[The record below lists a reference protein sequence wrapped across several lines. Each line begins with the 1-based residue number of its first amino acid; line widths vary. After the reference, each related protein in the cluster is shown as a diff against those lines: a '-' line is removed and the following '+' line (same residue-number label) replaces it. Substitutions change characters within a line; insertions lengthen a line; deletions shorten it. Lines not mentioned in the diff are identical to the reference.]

1 MPNRLCSRRRFS
13 PKLILPGLVAA
24 LLWLPETHAWAAP
37 ATLDLARFYRGT
49 PHEKMKPVLGRQT
62 VDGLPFEIGGE
73 AILYG
78 QTQAGPNPDETYREV
93 FDAIPVGRKF
103 DELHLLHATRWP
115 DAEGRPVAF
124 IRLNYADGTKA
135 ELPILYGGHVR
146 DWQRLPTE
154 EQEALTDRDSKIFW
168 RGPGIASLNST
179 TRLFKS
185 TLRNPFPAKVVETL
199 DVVSAKNLAAYTLL
213 AATVAER
220 DPKRPVTPP
229 VPSGE
234 PPRKFDARLVI
245 RVVDDATGKPIEGAL
260 VDPRNITVG
269 EVGVVAS
276 PVYTPA
282 SGEVVIRYPRG
293 ASNVCVSVKKDGY
306 ASGGKCWKGVAPA
319 EHTFR
324 LVAVVRDEQ
333 VRAILETARGKY
345 RAAKTYQDRATVRLQ
360 TVTKDEGAASRP
372 IEQTATLAF
381 ARPNRIALVADNASV
396 VCDGTHLWQSVE
408 RLGQYVESDAPG
420 ALGPQHLQVVSIL
433 PWISTDP
440 VALWLAQPDADFE
453 QLFPS
458 VRELSRVAAET
469 RNGQA
474 GHRVFGTLSVGD
486 SDADMPAP
494 VVSLWFND
502 ATGLLGEL
510 RVDFTDYYRRSLKN
524 SPKYDEENKPP
535 QIEKAEVVLSL
546 DDIVVDADIPAERFV
561 FKPASDMKKV
571 AEFDRGD
578 RDEARQREL
587 IGRPAPDISGKD
599 FAGQPLSLAALR
611 GRVVMLDFW
620 AMWCGPCVQA
630 IPSVQKLAERFA
642 DKPVTILGINLDSE
656 GSSEKLAKFLERKK
670 VSIRQFLDPAGDVS
684 KKYRVNGIPCT
695 VLIGTNGIIQ
705 AIEVGFRGE
714 DFVADEIERLLKGE
728 TLFDPKELA
737 ARPHDDEQ
745 DTVEP
750 SATETNVALEELA
763 GESFLEQPALAGQFI
778 GAGSQARWLD
788 LDGSGRLQ
796 LVLPEWG
803 RGLAI
808 VSADGTQLKR
818 IRLKGLSEGNLSLF
832 EPVRMDGK
840 LYWLATVSS
849 WFRDKGDGPK
859 ASVRLY
865 DADGELLWSHRPEI
879 GEGLSC
885 DMKASA
891 GDLFGDG
898 KTEFVV
904 GIQTYRLRKTG
915 ANTYESAQRRAY
927 LAVLDASGKLL
938 SRHRIGD
945 SVEFIHV
952 AAAPGQ
958 PATVLCVSN
967 GTLRRFQIKPPGTH
981 HTRAADR

>member
-1 MPNRLCSRRRFS
+1 MPNRLCSSPRFS
-13 PKLILPGLVAA
+13 PKLIPTGFIAA
-24 LLWLPETHAWAAP
+24 LLWLPATYAWAAP
-37 ATLDLARFYRGT
+37 ATLDLTRFYRST

-62 VDGLPFEIGGE
+62 VDGLPFQIGGE

-78 QTQAGPNPDETYREV
+78 QTQAGQNAGETYREV

-115 DAEGRPVAF
+115 DAEGRPVAL

-154 EQEALTDRDSKIFW
+154 EQETLTDRDSKVFW

-199 DVVSAKNLAAYTLL
+199 DVVSAKNLTAYTLL

-234 PPRKFDARLVI
+234 PPRKFNARLVI

-269 EVGVVAS
+269 DVGVVAS

-306 ASGGKCWKGVAPA
+306 ASEGKCWKAVAPA

-324 LVAVVRDEQ
+324 LAAVVRNEQ
-333 VRAILETARGKY
+333 VRAILETARRKY
-345 RAAKTYQDRATVRLQ
+345 RAAKTYQDRATLRYQ
-360 TVTKDEGAASRP
+360 TVTKDEDAAPRST
-372 IEQTATLAF
+372 EQTATLAF
-381 ARPNRIALVADNASV
+381 ARPNRVALVTDDASV
-396 VCDGTHLWQSVE
+396 VCDGTHLWQSVS

-420 ALGPQHLQVVSIL
+420 TLERRHLQTASTF
-433 PWISTDP
+433 PWISTHP
-440 VALWLAQPDADFE
+440 VALLLARPDADFE

-458 VRELSRVAAET
+458 VRELSRAVAET

-486 SDADMPAP
+486 TNAPAP
-494 VVSLWFND
+494 VVSFWFND
-502 ATGLLGEL
+502 ATGLLGEA
-510 RVDFTDYYRRSLKN
+510 RVDFTDYYRHSLKN
-524 SPKYDEENKPP
+524 SPMYDEENKPP
-535 QIEKAEVVLSL
+535 QIEKAEAVLSL
-546 DDIVVDADIPAERFV
+546 DDIVLDADIPAEQFV
-561 FKPASDMKKV
+561 FKPANDMKKV
-571 AEFDRGD
+571 AEFDRGGS
-578 RDEARQREL
+578 DEARQREL

-599 FAGQPLSLAALR
+599 FAGEPLSLAALR

-630 IPSVQKLAERFA
+630 IPSVQKLAEKFA

-656 GSSEKLAKFLERKK
+656 GSSEKLTKFLELKK
-670 VSIRQFLDPAGDVS
+670 VSIRQFLDPAGKVS

-705 AIEVGFRGE
+705 AIEVGSRGE
-714 DFVADEIERLLKGE
+714 ESLAGQIERLLKGE

-737 ARPHDDEQ
+737 DRPHDGEQ

-778 GAGSQARWLD
+778 GAGYQARWLD
-788 LDGSGRLQ
+788 LDGSGRPQ

-818 IRLKGLSEGNLSLF
+818 IRLKGLSEGNLSSF
-832 EPVRMDGK
+832 EPVRVDGK
-840 LYWLATVSS
+840 FYWLVTVSS
-849 WFRDKGDGPK
+849 WTRDVGSGQP
-859 ASVRLY
+859 ASVRFY
-865 DADGELLWSHRPEI
+865 DADGELLWSYRPEI

-885 DMKASA
+885 DMKARA

-915 ANTYESAQRRAY
+915 ANTYRHEQSRAY
-927 LAVLDASGKLL
+927 LAVLDISGKLL

-952 AAAPGQ
+952 AAAAPDQ
-958 PATVLCVSN
+958 PATVLCISN
-967 GTLRRFQIKPPGTH
+967 GKLRRFQIKPPGTEH
-981 HTRAADR
+981 ARAADR